1 MTLLLRI
8 IASIAILMFAAIVLS
23 SLFDLSTKTVRP
35 LTLTKVVGDTIAS
48 IIASAWIVF
57 LLYVLERMQ

>member
-1 MTLLLRI
+1 MILLLRI

-23 SLFDLSTKTVRP
+23 SLFDLSTKNGQP
-35 LTLTKVVGDTIAS
+35 LTLTEVIGDTIAS

-57 LLYVLERMQ
+57 LIYVLERM

>member
-1 MTLLLRI
+1 MILLLRI

-23 SLFDLSTKTVRP
+23 SLFDLSTKNGQP
-35 LTLTKVVGDTIAS
+35 LTLTEVIGDTIAS

-57 LLYVLERMQ
+57 LIYVLERMQ

>member
-1 MTLLLRI
+1 MILLLRI

-23 SLFDLSTKTVRP
+23 SLFDLSTKNGHP
-35 LTLTKVVGDTIAS
+35 LTLTEVIGDTIAS

-57 LLYVLERMQ
+57 LIYVVERMQ

>member
-1 MTLLLRI
+1 MSLLLRI

-23 SLFDLSTKTVRP
+23 SLFDLSTKNGRP
-35 LTLTKVVGDTIAS
+35 LTLTEVIGDTIAS

-57 LLYVLERMQ
+57 LIYVLERMQ

>member
-1 MTLLLRI
+1 MILLLRI

-23 SLFDLSTKTVRP
+23 SLFDLSTKNEHP
-35 LTLTKVVGDTIAS
+35 LTLTEVIGDTIAS

-57 LLYVLERMQ
+57 LIYVLGRMQ

>member
-1 MTLLLRI
+1 MILLLRI

-23 SLFDLSTKTVRP
+23 SLFDLSTKNAHP
-35 LTLTKVVGDTIAS
+35 LTLTEVISNTIAS

-57 LLYVLERMQ
+57 LIYVLERMQ

>member
-1 MTLLLRI
+1 MILLLRI
-8 IASIAILMFAAIVLS
+8 IASISILILAAVVLS
-23 SLFDLSTKTVRP
+23 SLFDLSTKNGQP
-35 LTLTKVVGDTIAS
+35 LTLLEVVGDTIAS